1 MGRRKG
7 DTVGMSK
14 SLNSSYIGNQGDRG
28 GAGMELGSRK
38 LFLEE
43 DHTAHLC
50 AGDYPGWVMMQ
61 SFSTGAKVHISGRS
75 L

>member
-1 MGRRKG
+1 MGGRKG

-14 SLNSSYIGNQGDRG
+14 SLNSSYKGNQGDRE
-28 GAGMELGSRK
+28 GAGRELGSRK
-38 LFLEE
+38 LFPEE
-43 DHTAHLC
+43 DHTAHVC
-50 AGDYPGWVMMQ
+50 AGDCPGWVMMQ